1 MSLGENI
8 FNLRKKQALI
18 GIILREDNLSNTIM
32 PFIDNVLRFGYDHMD
47 TVEDIEKH
55 NFDEFKDFINRLD
68 FSNYSITKM
77 IRE

>member
-1 MSLGENI
+1 MTY
-8 FNLRKKQALI
+8 LRKKQALI

-55 NFDEFKDFINRLD
+55 NPGM
-68 FSNYSITKM
+68 TKR
-77 IRE
+77 IVNIIKY